1 MHAGSIL
8 VDKVD
13 VGLSSRLPLGVLA
26 GAGLA
31 YWLLLLAA
39 WGGLAPGVPDS
50 LQRVLLLL
58 LILGGCPLAFIA
70 VRGVRDGT
78 AAELENMAFTDDLT
92 GLPNR
97 AYFLAELEKALARSA
112 RMRRQVAVLF
122 VDLDRFKV
130 FNDTMGHAAGDRLL
144 AEVARRIR
152 RQVRSG
158 ETFARLGGDEFTV
171 LLEGIGT
178 AADAEIAANR
188 FLTCLRSPFI
198 IEGHEVF
205 AGASIGIAVSSGEF
219 ISPDELVR
227 RADVA
232 LYEAKAAGRA
242 CYQVFRQQ
250 GETRFTVERLAFDT
264 DLRTAVEHDEF
275 CLYYQPEVRL
285 SDGAVVGFEALV
297 RWQNRDRGLLP
308 PSEFLPV
315 AEDLGILSS
324 IGRWV
329 LRAACREAAS
339 WPERCPGSVPLS
351 VGVNVSPAEFR
362 RRELVSEVRA
372 VLAETG
378 LQPSRLKLEILE
390 TALMDDHETTLET
403 LQALRSLGVKLAID
417 DFGAGYSSMR
427 YLRDF
432 PIDTLKIDRS
442 FVAEVDKDPRA
453 VAIIR
458 SLVSLAHGLGIEV
471 VAEGVETI
479 PQLKLLLEAGC
490 DRAQGFLFARP
501 MPAEALPP
509 YVASLEQREAA
520 QARKAG

>member
-1 MHAGSIL
+1 MATAAG
-8 VDKVD
+8 
-13 VGLSSRLPLGVLA
+13 G
-26 GAGLA
+26 GLA

-39 WGGLAPGVPDS
+39 WAGLLPGVSYS
-50 LQRVLLLL
+50 LQRVFLLL
-58 LILGGCPLAFIA
+58 LILAACPLAFFA
-70 VRGVRDGT
+70 VRSVRDVT
-78 AAELENMAFTDDLT
+78 AAALQNLAFTDDLT

-97 AYFLAELEKALARSA
+97 AYFLAELEKALARA
-112 RMRRQVAVLF
+112 IRMRRQVAVLF
-122 VDLDRFKV
+122 LDLDRFKV

-158 ETFARLGGDEFTV
+158 ETFARLGGDEFTI
-171 LLEGIGT
+171 LLEGIAT
-178 AADAEIAANR
+178 AADAEVAAKR
-188 FLTCLRSPFI
+188 ILACLQTPFI

-205 AGASIGIAVSSGEF
+205 AGASIGIAVSSGESL
-219 ISPDELVR
+219 SPDELVR

-242 CYQVFRQQ
+242 CYQVFKQ
-250 GETRFTVERLAFDT
+250 GASPFTVERLAFDAE
-264 DLRTAVEHDEF
+264 LRTAIEHEEF
-275 CLYYQPEVRL
+275 RLYYQPEVRL
-285 SDGAVVGFEALV
+285 EDGAVVGFEALV

-315 AEDLGILSS
+315 AEDLGILSA

-329 LRAACREAAS
+329 LRAACLEAAS
-339 WPERCPGSVPLS
+339 WPERCPGRLPLS
-351 VGVNVSPAEFR
+351 VGVNVSPAEFH

-427 YLRDF
+427 YLREF

-442 FVAEVDKDPRA
+442 FIAEADKDARA
-453 VAIIR
+453 MAIIR

-479 PQLKLLLEAGC
+479 PQLKLLLEANC
-490 DRAQGFLFARP
+490 DRAQGYLFARP
-501 MPAEALPP
+501 MPAEALPS
-509 YVASLEQREAA
+509 YVASLQHREAA
-520 QARKAG
+520 